1 MDRELINI
9 IPGARIVIVCLRT
22 VLIIIAVFIMATN
35 CVVKETC
42 AIKWLESV
50 STVCIMIN
58 LIYILSLCYITSIK
72 KNCTISIMMYF
83 IGYLLLIIS
92 SIPMLLMLLC
102 GTDYLLFEILY
113 WYIFYESDMMIL
125 PVSTLIFITI
135 TYWLPIIEL
144 TRVAKTYYKYKQIKL
159 AYE

>member
-22 VLIIIAVFIMATN
+22 ALIIIAVFIMATN

-58 LIYILSLCYITSIK
+58 LIYILSLIFSHNLRYEAEIIFESSTVIFSNLPLSI
-72 KNCTISIMMYF
+72 
-83 IGYLLLIIS
+83 L
-92 SIPMLLMLLC
+92 
-102 GTDYLLFEILY
+102 E
-113 WYIFYESDMMIL
+113 
-125 PVSTLIFITI
+125 
-135 TYWLPIIEL
+135 
-144 TRVAKTYYKYKQIKL
+144 
-159 AYE
+159 

>member
-1 MDRELINI
+1 
-9 IPGARIVIVCLRT
+9 
-22 VLIIIAVFIMATN
+22 
-35 CVVKETC
+35 
-42 AIKWLESV
+42 
-50 STVCIMIN
+50 
-58 LIYILSLCYITSIK
+58 
-72 KNCTISIMMYF
+72 MMYF

-125 PVSTLIFITI
+125 PVSALIFITI

>member
-1 MDRELINI
+1 
-9 IPGARIVIVCLRT
+9 
-22 VLIIIAVFIMATN
+22 
-35 CVVKETC
+35 
-42 AIKWLESV
+42 
-50 STVCIMIN
+50 
-58 LIYILSLCYITSIK
+58 
-72 KNCTISIMMYF
+72 MMYF

-102 GTDYLLFEILY
+102 GTDYLLFEIPY
-113 WYIFYESDMMIL
+113 WYIFYESDMMLL